1 MCRTNRLLTLPAK
14 HVQIKSRFLR
24 FDLFIKVL
32 KLKQK
37 PAFSYL
43 ASGTT
48 STSNKTSKAKAFS
61 SGPLETKVVGT
72 KILKKG
78 LKLCEDWDLSIDL
91 KLPNQSNLIWRNFF
105 GLQVEGTADQKPG
118 SRVPAVFIQQ
128 DKAEVSYTPFG
139 TESNHVFNF
148 PTFIKFNTGSWI
160 NLKISQNNKVYEIK
174 VDDKLVHKEINS
186 KPEAWSNVKV
196 VIGSPTGSGEYR
208 NFEIYTDLYSCSSGK
223 TSSGE
228 VQ

>member
-1 MCRTNRLLTLPAK
+1 M
-14 HVQIKSRFLR
+14 
-24 FDLFIKVL
+24 
-32 KLKQK
+32 
-37 PAFSYL
+37 
-43 ASGTT
+43 
-48 STSNKTSKAKAFS
+48 
-61 SGPLETKVVGT
+61 
-72 KILKKG
+72 
-78 LKLCEDWDLSIDL
+78 
-91 KLPNQSNLIWRNFF
+91 
-105 GLQVEGTADQKPG
+105 
-118 SRVPAVFIQQ
+118 PAVFIQQ